1 MLKRLTIDRNN
12 LGIISR
18 EIIIKGIIIIII
30 TIGVENIEGRMGKNL
45 RMF

>member
-18 EIIIKGIIIIII
+18 EIIIKGIIIII